1 MGNKSQLYML
11 ESCPFCWKVRG
22 LVEYLNIPYDAIS
35 INPRKA
41 KKLLPS
47 APEWTK
53 TPVWVDEDTSVIVDS
68 TPIMIHID
76 EKYNQGNLWNSD
88 DIQRRD
94 EWKEWVDT
102 RLSKATVPI
111 LYGSLLSAFTTT
123 LRVSKM
129 EKFGFF
135 SRRIYAWAGFIVMWG
150 FIARKRVKSDGRK
163 PKKLWHDLLDEFTQ
177 AFDNK
182 PFFGG
187 EKPDMI
193 DFLAYGYVSSISPF
207 SQFKH
212 IEEHQ
217 PGISWFQRMKN
228 QSKS

>member
-1 MGNKSQLYML
+1 M
-11 ESCPFCWKVRG
+11 
-22 LVEYLNIPYDAIS
+22 
-35 INPRKA
+35 KA

-47 APEWTK
+47 APDWTK

-102 RLSKATVPI
+102 RLSKATIPI

-135 SRRIYAWAGFIVMWG
+135 SRQLYAWAGFPVMWG
-150 FIARKRVKSDGRK
+150 FIA
-163 PKKLWHDLLDEFTQ
+163 KKE
-177 AFDNK
+177 
-182 PFFGG
+182 GG
-187 EKPDMI
+187 K
-193 DFLAYGYVSSISPF
+193 
-207 SQFKH
+207 
-212 IEEHQ
+212 
-217 PGISWFQRMKN
+217 
-228 QSKS
+228 

>member
-1 MGNKSQLYML
+1 
-11 ESCPFCWKVRG
+11 
-22 LVEYLNIPYDAIS
+22 
-35 INPRKA
+35 
-41 KKLLPS
+41 
-47 APEWTK
+47 
-53 TPVWVDEDTSVIVDS
+53 
-68 TPIMIHID
+68 MIHID

-135 SRRIYAWAGFIVMWG
+135 SRRIYAWAGFIVMG

-182 PFFGG
+182 PFFG
-187 EKPDMI
+187 EKNRYD
-193 DFLAYGYVSSISPF
+193 
-207 SQFKH
+207 
-212 IEEHQ
+212 
-217 PGISWFQRMKN
+217 
-228 QSKS
+228 